1 MSALAGIIRLDGEQ
15 AAASDMQR
23 MVDALKRY
31 GRDAQ
36 KIWQER
42 NAALAHLLFRTT
54 PEDDYDRQPM
64 VTSDHV
70 FCFTGRLDNRDALL
84 RQLAISRQPT
94 LSDSALARAAFQRW
108 NAASFARLVGDFSLA
123 IWQPQ
128 AQRLYLCRSLSGECP
143 LYWSRQARYLAFASM
158 PKGLFALPDFPR
170 QVNEERLAEFLVR
183 LPATGDRTFFR
194 DIQRVEPGHYVVWE
208 RQQLRSVCFHRYD
221 PENRIE
227 LPTDADYAEA
237 FREKFEEAV
246 RCRLRSN
253 GGIASM
259 LSSGFDSG
267 TVTAVAARQLGERPL
282 LSFTSVPRAEYTGVA
297 PLGTHT
303 NEWAG
308 AAELAARYPNIT
320 HLPIAASGNLLDGLD
335 GITLDADHPFRNLAN
350 LGWWDGLAAEAAARG
365 ARVVLTG
372 AMGNAC
378 LSWNGQALLP
388 GLLAQ
393 GRWLRW
399 ANEVRAMHRQGR
411 SWSGLLFR
419 SLDPFLPNPLTA
431 AIHRWKSPYSIV
443 DMMDTNPI
451 HPQWVQQFGLDKR
464 LAIAQQDMLVER
476 GMTDSRAMRCEN
488 LLRHDGGSNRM
499 ATLARHGIELRDPT
513 GDSRFMEFCL
523 AIPETQF
530 MRRGQDRFILRQ
542 VYGDALGPGTLTAR
556 TRGMQ
561 GADWQVRMSCAQLQI
576 QQRLRAMQQSPLACR
591 ALDLDTLVAMLE
603 NGLPAEEGADW
614 SRERWAA
621 FGKLSLALVVGA
633 FMEYA
638 EGGA

>member
-15 AAASDMQR
+15 VAESEIQR
-23 MVDALKRY
+23 MVDALTMY

-36 KIWQER
+36 KIWRER

-54 PEDDYDRQPM
+54 PEDDYDQQPM

-70 FCFTGRLDNRDALL
+70 FCFTGRLDNREALM
-84 RQLAISRQPT
+84 RQLAMARQPI
-94 LSDSALARAAFQRW
+94 LPDSALARAAFQQW
-108 NAASFARLVGDFSLA
+108 GTESFAKLAGDFSLA

-128 AQRLYLCRSLSGECP
+128 AKRLVLCRSLSGKCP
-143 LYWSRQARYLAFASM
+143 LFWSRQPHYLAFSSM

-170 QVNEERLAEFLVR
+170 RVDEERLAEFLVR
-183 LPATGDRTFFR
+183 LPAEGDRTFFR

-208 RQQLRSVCFHRYD
+208 RQQMRSVCFHRFD

-320 HLPIAASGNLLDGLD
+320 HLPIAASDNLLDGLD
-335 GITLDADHPFRNLAN
+335 EVTRAADHPFRNLAN

-393 GRWLRW
+393 GRLLRW
-399 ANEVRAMHRQGR
+399 ASEVRAMRQLGQ
-411 SWSGLLFR
+411 SWRGLLFR

-431 AIHRWKSPYSIV
+431 AIHRWKNPYTIADV
-443 DMMDTNPI
+443 MDTNPI

-464 LAIAQQDMLVER
+464 LATAQQDMLVER
-476 GMTDSRAMRCEN
+476 GMIDSRAARCEN
-488 LLRHDGGSNRM
+488 LIRHDGGSNHM
-499 ATLARHGIELRDPT
+499 AVLARHGIEMRDPT

-530 MRRGQDRFILRQ
+530 MRRGQNRFILRS
-542 VYGDALGPGTLTAR
+542 VYGDALAPSTLTAR

-561 GADWQVRMSCAQLQI
+561 GADWQVRLNNAPV
-576 QQRLRAMQQSPLACR
+576 QQRLQTMQQSPLARR
-591 ALDLDTLVAMLE
+591 ALDLDTLVALLE
-603 NGLPAEEGADW
+603 NGLPTEEEEDW
-614 SRERWAA
+614 SKARWEMYS
-621 FGKLSLALVVGA
+621 KVPLALITGA
-633 FMEYA
+633 FMEYV
-638 EGGA
+638 EGGE